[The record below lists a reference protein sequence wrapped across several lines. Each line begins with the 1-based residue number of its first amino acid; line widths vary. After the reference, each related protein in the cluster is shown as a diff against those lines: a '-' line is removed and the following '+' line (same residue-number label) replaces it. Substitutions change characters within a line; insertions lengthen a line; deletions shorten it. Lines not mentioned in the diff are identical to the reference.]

1 MSNSLRT
8 YVLKGTRILV
18 FAPNLDRFELMAV
31 DVYRFRFDGYL
42 LLILTFYSLLDVRTY
57 VHVPIQGLLRTP
69 KTPFQKGKKWLEI
82 GASVSQASKLPL
94 PFGTG
99 TTNLSSDLK
108 LTDAKPVILV
118 QR

>member
-1 MSNSLRT
+1 MQLNS
-8 YVLKGTRILV
+8 TRLNAL
-18 FAPNLDRFELMAV
+18 F
-31 DVYRFRFDGYL
+31 
-42 LLILTFYSLLDVRTY
+42 TSVRAI
-57 VHVPIQGLLRTP
+57 HVPIQGLLRTP